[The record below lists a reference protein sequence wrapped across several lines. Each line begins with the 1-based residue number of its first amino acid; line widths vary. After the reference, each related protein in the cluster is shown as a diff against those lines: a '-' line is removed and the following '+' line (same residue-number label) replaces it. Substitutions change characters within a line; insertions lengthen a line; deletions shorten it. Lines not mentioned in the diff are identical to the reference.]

1 MNLLDFTY
9 SSIKQPTP
17 ADTRLAPYLEAFEEA
32 LQTRAANYL
41 YERPPVIGDFAVARI
56 VPLNSDCS
64 IHEKVTLTVYNVDD
78 ESKDLQFVVSIE
90 QTLRGLQH
98 VVWFDS
104 VKVVELTEFSPFK
117 HALDRANESIQT
129 QIHKTSM
136 AMRDFKSLSALGF

>member
-9 SSIKQPTP
+9 SSLKQPTP
-17 ADTRLAPYLEAFEEA
+17 ADSRLAPYLEAFEEA

-56 VPLNSDCS
+56 VPLNTDCS

-104 VKVVELTEFSPFK
+104 AVVVELNEFSPFK
-117 HALDRANESIQT
+117 QALDRANEKVQT

-136 AMRDFKSLSALGF
+136 AMRDFKMLSSSGF